1 MDCQSVRCEGKKEGS
16 LNLLTTLEDIPFL
29 ADNPVFRY
37 LADVADI
44 SALSQGERQK
54 YDESIKTM
62 RDHIS
67 AYETAI
73 NKGLAKGR
81 AEGMAEGEKKGR
93 LEGKAEGHSE
103 GLKEGLSKGK
113 MEGVKEE
120 RMQTARRMKIEGFSI
135 ELIAKMTGLSPEEIA
150 LL

>member
-1 MDCQSVRCEGKKEGS
+1 M
-16 LNLLTTLEDIPFL
+16 TTLEDIPFL
-29 ADNPVFRY
+29 ADNPVFRH

-54 YDESIKTM
+54 YDESIKIM

-81 AEGMAEGEKKGR
+81 AEGMAEG
-93 LEGKAEGHSE
+93 
-103 GLKEGLSKGK
+103 LSKGK
-113 MEGVKEE
+113 IEGRAEGLSEGLRKGTV
-120 RMQTARRMKIEGFSI
+120 QTARRMKAEGFSI
-135 ELIAKMTGLSPEEIA
+135 EMIAKITSLSPEEIA
-150 LL
+150 SL

>member
-1 MDCQSVRCEGKKEGS
+1 M
-16 LNLLTTLEDIPFL
+16 TTLENIPFL

-37 LADVADI
+37 LADVSDI
-44 SALSQGERQK
+44 SALSQKERQR

-73 NKGLAKGR
+73 NKGLA
-81 AEGMAEGEKKGR
+81 
-93 LEGKAEGHSE
+93 EGHAE

-113 MEGVKEE
+113 MEGIKEGLSLGAV
-120 RMQTARRMKIEGFSI
+120 QTARRMKVEGFSI
-135 ELIAKMTGLSPEEIA
+135 ELITKITGLSPEGIA
-150 LL
+150 SL

>member
-1 MDCQSVRCEGKKEGS
+1 MNK
-16 LNLLTTLEDIPFL
+16 LEEIPFL

-54 YDESIKTM
+54 YDESIKTI

-73 NKGLAKGR
+73 NKGRREGLTKGEAKGR
-81 AEGMAEGEKKGR
+81 AEERITMAYSMK
-93 LEGKAEGHSE
+93 
-103 GLKEGLSKGK
+103 
-113 MEGVKEE
+113 VK
-120 RMQTARRMKIEGFSI
+120 
-135 ELIAKMTGLSPEEIA
+135 GLSPELIAEITSLSPDEIA
-150 LL
+150 GL

>member
-1 MDCQSVRCEGKKEGS
+1 M
-16 LNLLTTLEDIPFL
+16 TTLEDIPFL

-44 SALSQGERQK
+44 SALSQKERQR

-73 NKGLAKGR
+73 NKGLAKG
-81 AEGMAEGEKKGR
+81 
-93 LEGKAEGHSE
+93 HSE

-113 MEGVKEE
+113 IEGRSEGAKEE
-120 RMQTARRMKIEGFSI
+120 KIQTARRMK
-135 ELIAKMTGLSPEEIA
+135 AKGLTLDFISEMTGLSPEEIA
-150 LL
+150 SL

>member
-1 MDCQSVRCEGKKEGS
+1 M
-16 LNLLTTLEDIPFL
+16 TTLEDIPFL

-44 SALSQGERQK
+44 SALSQGERQR

-73 NKGLAKGR
+73 NKGR
-81 AEGMAEGEKKGR
+81 REGEEKGLR
-93 LEGKAEGHSE
+93 K
-103 GLKEGLSKGK
+103 
-113 MEGVKEE
+113 
-120 RMQTARRMKIEGFSI
+120 TARRMKTEGFSI

-150 LL
+150 RL

>member
-1 MDCQSVRCEGKKEGS
+1 MNK
-16 LNLLTTLEDIPFL
+16 LEEIPFL
-29 ADNPVFRY
+29 ADNPVFRH

-44 SALSQGERQK
+44 SALSQGERQR

-81 AEGMAEGEKKGR
+81 
-93 LEGKAEGHSE
+93 LEGKAE
-103 GLKEGLSKGK
+103 GK
-113 MEGVKEE
+113 MEGVKEGLSLGAV
-120 RMQTARRMKIEGFSI
+120 QTARRMKVEGFSI
-135 ELIAKMTGLSPEEIA
+135 ELITKITGLSPEEIA
-150 LL
+150 SL

>member
-1 MDCQSVRCEGKKEGS
+1 M
-16 LNLLTTLEDIPFL
+16 TTLEDIPFL

-44 SALSQGERQK
+44 SALSQEERQK

-73 NKGLAKGR
+73 NKGLAKGLSK
-81 AEGMAEGEKKGR
+81 GEKKGR
-93 LEGKAEGHSE
+93 SE
-103 GLKEGLSKGK
+103 GA
-113 MEGVKEE
+113 KEE
-120 RMQTARRMKIEGFSI
+120 KIQTARRMRAKGFTLDVIS
-135 ELIAKMTGLSPEEIA
+135 EMTGLSLEEIA
-150 LL
+150 SL

>member
-1 MDCQSVRCEGKKEGS
+1 M
-16 LNLLTTLEDIPFL
+16 TTLEDIPFL
-29 ADNPVFRY
+29 ADNPVFRH

-44 SALSQGERQK
+44 SALSQGDRQR

-81 AEGMAEGEKKGR
+81 
-93 LEGKAEGHSE
+93 LEGKAEGRSE

-113 MEGVKEE
+113 MEGVKEGLSLGAV
-120 RMQTARRMKIEGFSI
+120 RTACRMKAKGFTLDVIS
-135 ELIAKMTGLSPEEIA
+135 EMTGLSPEEISS
-150 LL
+150 L

>member
-1 MDCQSVRCEGKKEGS
+1 M
-16 LNLLTTLEDIPFL
+16 TTLEDIPFL

-73 NKGLAKGR
+73 NKGR
-81 AEGMAEGEKKGR
+81 REGLAEGEKKGR
-93 LEGKAEGHSE
+93 LEGKAKGHSE

-113 MEGVKEE
+113 IEGRSEGAKEE
-120 RMQTARRMKIEGFSI
+120 KIQTARRMK
-135 ELIAKMTGLSPEEIA
+135 AKGLTLDFISEMTGLSPEEIA
-150 LL
+150 SL

>member
-1 MDCQSVRCEGKKEGS
+1 M
-16 LNLLTTLEDIPFL
+16 TTLEDIPFL

-44 SALSQGERQK
+44 SALSQGERQR

-73 NKGLAKGR
+73 NKGLAEGLLKGEAKGR
-81 AEGMAEGEKKGR
+81 A
-93 LEGKAEGHSE
+93 E

-113 MEGVKEE
+113 MEGVREGTI
-120 RMQTARRMKIEGFSI
+120 QTARRMMVEGFSI
-135 ELIAKMTGLSPEEIA
+135 EMIARITGLSPEEIA
-150 LL
+150 SL

>member
-1 MDCQSVRCEGKKEGS
+1 M
-16 LNLLTTLEDIPFL
+16 TTLEDIPFL

-93 LEGKAEGHSE
+93 LEGKAEG
-103 GLKEGLSKGK
+103 LKEGLSLGAI
-113 MEGVKEE
+113 
-120 RMQTARRMKIEGFSI
+120 QTARRMKAKGFTLDVIS
-135 ELIAKMTGLSPEEIA
+135 EMTGLSPEEIA
-150 LL
+150 SL

>member
-1 MDCQSVRCEGKKEGS
+1 M
-16 LNLLTTLEDIPFL
+16 TTLEDIPFL
-29 ADNPVFRY
+29 ADNPVFRH

-44 SALSQGERQK
+44 SALSQGERQR

-73 NKGLAKGR
+73 NKGR
-81 AEGMAEGEKKGR
+81 R
-93 LEGKAEGHSE
+93 EGKAEGHAE

-113 MEGVKEE
+113 MEGTI
-120 RMQTARRMKIEGFSI
+120 QTARRMKTKGFTLDVIS
-135 ELIAKMTGLSPEEIA
+135 EMTGLSPEEISS
-150 LL
+150 L